1 MTKGTIYSIALGLI
15 IGGIITAVAVTHRAP
30 KSTYIPAP
38 EPHTQIEVIET
49 MSSVEVTT
57 TEAYTEVVTEPTFKP
72 YDAIPLTAELQTDI
86 YNSCVKHNVCYELA
100 LAIIKTESEFTV
112 DAVGDNG
119 QATGLCQIWSY
130 WWGDLAN
137 ELGLDINEPADNVEL
152 MLIILNQN
160 LIKCNGD
167 LTGALQ
173 MYNTGKPDGNEY
185 AQKVY
190 NNLDIILNEVGYFGE

>member
-15 IGGIITAVAVTHRAP
+15 IGGIITAVAVTHRTP
-30 KSTYIPAP
+30 KSTYIPTP
-38 EPHTQIEVIET
+38 EPHTQIVVIET
-49 MSSVEVTT
+49 KSPAQVV
-57 TEAYTEVVTEPTFKP
+57 TEAHTEVATEPTFKP
-72 YDAIPLTAELQTDI
+72 YDTIPLTAELQADI
-86 YNSCVKHNVCYELA
+86 YKSCEKYNICYELA

-130 WWGDLAN
+130 WWDDLAN
-137 ELGLDINEPADNVEL
+137 ERGLDINKPADNVEL

-160 LIKCNGD
+160 LIRCNGD

-190 NNLDIILNEVGYFGE
+190 NNLDIILNEVDYYD